1 MQRAAIATAGALL
14 AVTLA
19 SGAARAAL
27 NMALPAYISAA
38 IADSARPAGDTERDA
53 ERKPGATLA
62 FAGIKPGD
70 VVVELAPGKGYY
82 TRLLSATVGPR
93 GKVYAVAAPPRP
105 DAPPDTPPPA
115 AAVHAIAADPHFS
128 NVTVIL
134 QRVAQLQLPEG
145 AADFVWTSDN
155 YHDFHNIADVD
166 VVNID
171 KAVFKALKPG
181 GIFLV
186 LDHAAQGGS
195 GFRDTSTL
203 HRIDPDAVKKEVE
216 SAGFKFLGESNILQ
230 NKADPHTAK
239 VFDPAIRG
247 HTDQF
252 VMKFTKP

>member
-1 MQRAAIATAGALL
+1 MQRTAIVAIGALFAIVFGTG
-14 AVTLA
+14 AV
-19 SGAARAAL
+19 RAAL

-38 IADSARPAGDTERDA
+38 IADSARPASDSERDA

-82 TRLLSATVGPR
+82 TRLLSAVVGPK

-105 DAPPDTPPPA
+105 DAPADAPAPA
-115 AAVHAIAADPHFS
+115 AAVQALAADPHYA

-155 YHDFHNIADVD
+155 YHDLHNIPDVD
-166 VVNID
+166 VANID

-186 LDHAAQGGS
+186 LDHAAQSGS

-203 HRIDPDAVKKEVE
+203 HRIEPDAVKQEVE
-216 SAGFKFLGESNILQ
+216 SAGFKLLGESTVLQ

-252 VMKFTKP
+252 TLKFTKP